1 MFECKET
8 GYPCTSKWMQT
19 IWKDILWKKTH
30 NKFLGLLVVDAFF
43 NTDGLYTT
51 YKVKILKSY
60 Q

>member
-1 MFECKET
+1 
-8 GYPCTSKWMQT
+8 MQT